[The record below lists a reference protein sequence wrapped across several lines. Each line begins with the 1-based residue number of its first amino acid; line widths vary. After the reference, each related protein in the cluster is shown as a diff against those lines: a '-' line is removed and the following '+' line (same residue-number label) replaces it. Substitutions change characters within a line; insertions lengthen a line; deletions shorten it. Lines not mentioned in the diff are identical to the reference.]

1 MNPPYFPR
9 PQTQNKQKLT
19 HAQLVL
25 PRDRLSSSEE
35 DPCVSANW
43 QLQRWWEESPALRS
57 PSAWAC
63 LVPVSSRD
71 VGEIQRPG
79 NLWRRAVLESPA
91 LAPYFR
97 GTEGLVTPHDLHA
110 ATGDTQLSVQP
121 QEHTH
126 LPTWGCLLIL
136 SSGISQRSK
145 TRANPRSTCWGKE
158 GSRTVSHISW
168 VTRALPISFTCSQ
181 GRLGFAAGGS
191 VPRLGQNSRIK
202 KSQEEGRG
210 RCDISRLGCEC
221 QGKGR
226 EMTFTVRDAVN
237 GIDWKTKISTEGSKK
252 APWSPHGL
260 KIPSCGWGWSGARW
274 KGKNGTLRSN
284 PTHPS
289 LRPFVHIRRAR
300 QDVSLACKL
309 QLGNTTLWWGKLVN
323 MRLPIFVVRNG
334 GLTVSIT
341 IQW

>member
-1 MNPPYFPR
+1 MLSWFCPGIDFPL
-9 PQTQNKQKLT
+9 QKKI
-19 HAQLVL
+19 
-25 PRDRLSSSEE
+25 
-35 DPCVSANW
+35 
-43 QLQRWWEESPALRS
+43 
-57 PSAWAC
+57 
-63 LVPVSSRD
+63 PVSLRIGSSNADGKRVQPWD
-71 VGEIQRPG
+71 RPVHGLVWFLSVPGTWEKSKDQEIFGEEQS
-79 NLWRRAVLESPA
+79 LESPA

-168 VTRALPISFTCSQ
+168 VTRALPVSFTCGQ

-191 VPRLGQNSRIK
+191 VPCLGQNSRMK

-210 RCDISRLGCEC
+210 RCDISRSGCEC

-323 MRLPIFVVRNG
+323 VRLPIFVVRNE